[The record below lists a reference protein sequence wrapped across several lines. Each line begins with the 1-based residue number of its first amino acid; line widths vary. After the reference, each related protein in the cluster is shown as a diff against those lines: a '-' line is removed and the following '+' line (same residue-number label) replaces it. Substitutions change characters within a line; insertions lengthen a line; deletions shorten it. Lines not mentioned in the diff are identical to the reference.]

1 MKKHARS
8 ARTDGAAPD
17 PGGPQD
23 PNRADPTAT
32 SNPGDPRSSRIA
44 SIGQAGIGHACSE
57 AALPRR
63 HHAALA
69 GVFILALALRLIYLA
84 GQAAHNPTFDAPIMD
99 MRVHHEWASQFAR
112 GEPMRAIA
120 DKPYFR
126 APLYYY
132 TLGVVY
138 HLFGAK
144 VWIGRVFGCALG
156 AASCYL
162 IARLGSRLEGFRV
175 GLVAGVLAAIY
186 WPLWYFD
193 AELKTVGLEV
203 FLDLLLLL
211 ALLWAARQRRT
222 GWAYALAGLMWG
234 LSAITRPN
242 VLAVLPGITLWL
254 FATLRDSD
262 WRGSLKRTAT
272 ATGWLLAGAAVAIL
286 PVTLRNAIV
295 GREFVLI
302 ASQGGVNFY
311 IGNNPYNA
319 DGFTAV
325 VPGTRPGWWEG
336 FEDTHRIP
344 EIELGRKLTEGEVSA
359 YWSAKSWD
367 WIAKNPGAWVR
378 RLLYKL
384 ALFWTPVEVSNNQP
398 IDFFAGL
405 SGLSWAMWIGF
416 PVVSVLALAGLTCIW
431 SNRREW
437 LLPLMFMVLYM
448 GTVVLFFCPGRY
460 RVPVV
465 PVLMIL
471 ASLALVRITGWIRE
485 RRIPRLIGA
494 GIAVALGAMLMAM
507 NPAPDGDRKAFARI
521 GEAEGQAILASH
533 YTETEDGGT
542 PDYARASEHMAKA
555 VALRGD
561 DAYLR
566 WRYGAVLARC
576 GEAEKAEEQFKLGAA
591 LAGRVKDAEPL
602 FRYGQFLASQR
613 RWTEAAA
620 QFEGALAMQPAYAD
634 ARSALDAARRAA
646 REAADS
652 DEAIETYRQSLAA
665 APNDTPALLKLGG
678 ALIRRGRSAEAIAP
692 LERALTLAPGDD
704 AIRQASA
711 EAYRRTA
718 RFADALRVLE
728 PAVVED
734 RSGALLTAA
743 AWLLAT
749 APDDAL
755 RDGRRAMT
763 LAKRAQQLS
772 GPDVPQ
778 ILDALAAAHAELG
791 EFDKAVEVAHRAAD
805 LAAAQGKGSLSVS
818 IRSRGDGYREKRPF
832 RDSTDAGGET
842 TDGHP

>member
-1 MKKHARS
+1 MNRKSRS
-8 ARTDGAAPD
+8 ASAQPRADSASLDTPARQTAPARRFESGFAAP
-17 PGGPQD
+17 PPL
-23 PNRADPTAT
+23 
-32 SNPGDPRSSRIA
+32 SRR
-44 SIGQAGIGHACSE
+44 Q
-57 AALPRR
+57 
-63 HHAALA
+63 HAALA

-126 APLYYY
+126 APLYY
-132 TLGVVY
+132 TALGVMY
-138 HLFGAK
+138 KLFGAE
-144 VWIGRVFGCALG
+144 VWIGRVLGCLLG
-156 AASCYL
+156 AASCWL
-162 IARLGSRLEGFRV
+162 IARLGTRLEGFRV

-186 WPLWYFD
+186 WPFWYFD

-211 ALLWAARQRRT
+211 ALLWAARQRRA
-222 GWAYALAGLMWG
+222 GWAYALAGLAWG

-242 VLAVLPGITLWL
+242 VLAVLPGIALWL
-254 FATLRDSD
+254 LLTLRDSD
-262 WRGSLKRTAT
+262 WRGSVKRTAK
-272 ATGWLLAGAAVAIL
+272 AAGWLLAGAALAIL
-286 PVTLRNAIV
+286 PVTLRNIIV

-344 EIELGRKLTEGEVSA
+344 ESELGRKLTEGEVSA

-398 IDFFAGL
+398 IDFFAAL
-405 SGLSWAMWIGF
+405 SGMGWAMWIGF
-416 PVVSVLALAGLTCIW
+416 PVVAVLALAGLTCIW
-431 SNRREW
+431 NKRREW
-437 LLPLMFMVLYM
+437 LLPLSFLVLYM

-465 PVLMIL
+465 PVLIIL
-471 ASLALVRITGWIRE
+471 ASLALVRIADWIRA
-485 RRIPRLIGA
+485 RHMPRLIGA
-494 GIAVALGAMLMAM
+494 GIAVALGAMFMAI

-521 GEAEGQAILASH
+521 GQAEGEAILASH
-533 YTETEDGGT
+533 YTEAEDGRT
-542 PDYARASEHMAKA
+542 PDYARASEHMGKA

-576 GEAEKAEEQFKLGAA
+576 GEADKAEEQFKLGAA

-602 FRYGQFLASQR
+602 FRYGQFLTSQR
-613 RWTEAAA
+613 RWTDAAA
-620 QFEGALAMQPAYAD
+620 QFEAALKMQPAYAE

-646 REAADS
+646 RQALDS
-652 DEAIETYRQSLAA
+652 DEAIEAYRQSLAA
-665 APNDTPALLKLGG
+665 APDDAPTLLKLGG
-678 ALIRRGRSAEAIAP
+678 ALIRRGKPAEAIAP
-692 LERALTLAPGDD
+692 LERALTLSPGDD
-704 AIRQASA
+704 AIRQACA

-728 PAVVED
+728 PAVAED
-734 RSGALLTAA
+734 RSGVLLTAA

-755 RDGRRAMT
+755 RDGRRALS
-763 LAKRAQQLS
+763 LARRAQQLS
-772 GPDVPQ
+772 GQDVPQ

-791 EFDKAVEVAHRAAD
+791 EFDKAVELAFRAAD
-805 LAAAQGKGSLSVS
+805 VASSLGKASLSED
-818 IRSRGDGYREKRPF
+818 IRARVADYREKRPF
-832 RDSTDAGGET
+832 RDAPDAGGET
-842 TDGHP
+842 TGDNP